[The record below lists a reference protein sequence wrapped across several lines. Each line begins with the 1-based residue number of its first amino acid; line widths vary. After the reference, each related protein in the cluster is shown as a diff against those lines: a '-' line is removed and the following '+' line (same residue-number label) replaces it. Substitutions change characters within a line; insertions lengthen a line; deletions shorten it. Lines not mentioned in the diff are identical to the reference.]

1 MQPWALS
8 LPDKELCLRAQS
20 SIQIVRER
28 WRLLSIT
35 VGQNRPHLGLCLGH
49 NVPLQ
54 GRQGSWGCIP
64 NSPGESGLVS
74 REAKDSA
81 VLSSRTGY
89 FLDPTEWPKGRQS
102 SCEVWREDQGLLSR
116 SGRKRR
122 PPSLID
128 GVRLLVTPWTITHQA
143 PLSMGFSRQEYW
155 LTCSPICHPYLNMH
169 LDSCVAAS
177 TFRS

>member
-1 MQPWALS
+1 MVFRLEAEFS
-8 LPDKELCLRAQS
+8 NYDGKFRLPLVLTVGRPIFHSNCEGEMEVAR
-20 SIQIVRER
+20 V
-28 WRLLSIT
+28 T

-54 GRQGSWGCIP
+54 GRQGSRGCIP

-81 VLSSRTGY
+81 LLSSRTGY
-89 FLDPTEWPKGRQS
+89 FLDPTEWPKGSQS

-122 PPSLID
+122 PPSLLDGGILWFFSNCGATVGFLTRYD
-128 GVRLLVTPWTITHQA
+128 GVLREPLVW
-143 PLSMGFSRQEYW
+143 Y
-155 LTCSPICHPYLNMH
+155 
-169 LDSCVAAS
+169 
-177 TFRS
+177 